1 MRRLHANVLL
11 LGCAAIWG
19 FGFLFQK
26 SAMEHIEPML
36 FVAARSGLA
45 AAVLAPFAWL
55 EHRAARSAPFASTF
69 VGPSFVRVSLAA
81 GVLFAVAAI
90 LQQRGIVTASVTNT
104 AFLTALYVVATPLLA
119 WALLRQPPSRPV
131 WLAVALSFLG
141 TWLLGG
147 GGFVTFDGG
156 ELLVLVSTLFW
167 ALHLIVLGKAGPF
180 GRPILL
186 TANQFAIAA
195 VIALAGAVAFET
207 IDPAALWRAA
217 FDIAF
222 IGIFS
227 SALAFAIFAAALRQ
241 TLPAEAAVIVSTE
254 ALFAALG
261 AFVLLGERLTWI
273 AACGAVLI
281 LVAALV
287 VQLATPDPAQ
297 PGLAQN

>member
-1 MRRLHANVLL
+1 MRRLHANVVL

-36 FVAARSGLA
+36 FVATRSALA

-55 EHRAARSAPFASTF
+55 EHRSARRAPCTQSR
-69 VGPSFVRVSLAA
+69 VGPTFVRVSLAA
-81 GVLFAVAAI
+81 GVLFAIAAI

-104 AFLTALYVVATPLLA
+104 AFLTALYVVATPVLA

-195 VIALAGAVAFET
+195 AIAMVGTLAFET

-222 IGIFS
+222 IGVFS
-227 SALAFAIFAAALRQ
+227 SALAFSVFAAALRR

-273 AACGAVLI
+273 AGMGAALI
-281 LVAALV
+281 LIAALV
-287 VQLATPDPAQ
+287 VQLAAPDPVRSDFCQ
-297 PGLAQN
+297 R

>member
-1 MRRLHANVLL
+1 MRRLHANLLL

-55 EHRAARSAPFASTF
+55 EHRAAQGPLSAP
-69 VGPSFVRVSLAA
+69 SFLRLSLVA

-90 LQQRGIVTASVTNT
+90 LQQRGIVTASITNT
-104 AFLTALYVVATPLLA
+104 AFLTALYVVVTPLLA
-119 WALLRQPPSRPV
+119 WVLLRQPPSRPV

-167 ALHLIVLGKAGPF
+167 GLHVIVLGKAGPF

-186 TANQFAIAA
+186 TASQFAVAA
-195 VIALAGAVAFET
+195 LIGLAGALAFET
-207 IDPAALWRAA
+207 IDPAALWRAG

-227 SALAFAIFAAALRQ
+227 SALAFTVFAAALRR

-273 AACGAVLI
+273 SASGAALI
-281 LVAALV
+281 LAAALV
-287 VQLATPDPAQ
+287 VQLAAPDPAQ
-297 PGLAQN
+297 HGAAQN